1 MECNE
6 FGRLM
11 FDGKIVYCKDGDGLI
26 PYWQGVT
33 EEGLEKL
40 VRDYAERGTEGF
52 ADFIICQ
59 NGEVLETIGDYCK
72 RMNIPGDPGGPGSAS
87 SREDGWRLHRIFVS
101 GQERHAGS
109 GDALGAPVQPCG
121 EPLQRDLPGTVTEHH
136 SAHLPPHLL

>member
-33 EEGLEKL
+33 EEGLEKF

-52 ADFIICQ
+52 ADF
-59 NGEVLETIGDYCK
+59 
-72 RMNIPGDPGGPGSAS
+72 MPNITPHVCRHYVECLIMVSLSQKTSIQAS
-87 SREDGWRLHRIFVS
+87 
-101 GQERHAGS
+101 
-109 GDALGAPVQPCG
+109 
-121 EPLQRDLPGTVTEHH
+121 
-136 SAHLPPHLL
+136 